1 VAATAAERLLDLTSA
16 LLLLAW
22 GLGLARQRA
31 ALALVLLALGTLAWL
46 FSHPAALRRLERA
59 IGLLPLGRRW
69 HGLQRVLR
77 EGVQALATLR
87 TLLLR
92 PAPLAWG
99 LLLTTA
105 VWLLESSLVLH
116 LLRQLGTAVS
126 LEQATVLRTATSLG
140 GVLSLL
146 PAGLGTSELTSVG
159 LAVLYGADRSSA
171 LALTVVLRLATLLLP
186 SLVGAISLWR
196 QQDLQQLRRK
206 PAP

>member
-1 VAATAAERLLDLTSA
+1 
-16 LLLLAW
+16 
-22 GLGLARQRA
+22 
-31 ALALVLLALGTLAWL
+31 
-46 FSHPAALRRLERA
+46 
-59 IGLLPLGRRW
+59 
-69 HGLQRVLR
+69 VLR

>member
-1 VAATAAERLLDLTSA
+1 
-16 LLLLAW
+16 
-22 GLGLARQRA
+22 
-31 ALALVLLALGTLAWL
+31 
-46 FSHPAALRRLERA
+46 
-59 IGLLPLGRRW
+59 
-69 HGLQRVLR
+69 VLR

-116 LLRQLGTAVS
+116 LLRQLGKAVS

-159 LAVLYGADRSSA
+159 LAVLYGADQSSA

>member
-1 VAATAAERLLDLTSA
+1 
-16 LLLLAW
+16 
-22 GLGLARQRA
+22 
-31 ALALVLLALGTLAWL
+31 
-46 FSHPAALRRLERA
+46 
-59 IGLLPLGRRW
+59 
-69 HGLQRVLR
+69 VLR

-159 LAVLYGADRSSA
+159 LAVLYGADQSSA